1 MGRSPCCEEN
11 VGVKKGPWT
20 PEEDEK
26 LIDYISKH
34 GHGSW
39 RTLPKRA
46 GLNRCGKSC
55 RLRWTNYLTP
65 DIKRGKFSEEDER
78 IIINLHS
85 VLGNKW
91 SKIATHLPGR
101 TDNEIKNYWNTHI
114 RKKLLKMGIDP
125 ETHKPRTD
133 LNHLMSLSQL
143 LGTSN
148 LSSAMN
154 TTWGNN
160 PLGLQPDITQLA
172 KIQLLQ
178 NLLQLMN
185 NYSFVNVGNNPYL
198 LSNPNLNPL
207 FLNGTNLFQTN
218 KEPHVVFSGSEEYA
232 NPGLYSQAQ
241 SECSQQDVSKSW
253 ADLEGGSIP
262 QDTDYNKISNTTTS
276 RENQAE
282 NPLPALVAFST
293 KMGTFNQMDS
303 NIAQT
308 STESPS
314 NTFFDD
320 WEKLLD
326 DETSGRSYWKEILD
340 LTSTSASPILW

>member
-1 MGRSPCCEEN
+1 MGRSPRREEIS
-11 VGVKKGPWT
+11 GVKKGPWT

-26 LIDYISKH
+26 LVDYITKH
-34 GHGSW
+34 SHGSW

-55 RLRWTNYLTP
+55 RLRWTNYLRP
-65 DIKRGKFSEEDER
+65 DIKRGQFTEEDER

-91 SKIATHLPGR
+91 SKIAAHLPGR

-143 LGTSN
+143 LGMSN
-148 LSSAMN
+148 LSSVMSS
-154 TTWGNN
+154 TWGNN
-160 PLGLQPDITQLA
+160 NLGLQPDITQLA

-185 NYSFVNVGNNPYL
+185 SNSFVNMGNPYL
-198 LSNPNLNPL
+198 FGNPNLNPL
-207 FLNGTNLFQTN
+207 FLNGTNPLQA
-218 KEPHVVFSGSEEYA
+218 KEPVVLSGSERFG
-232 NPGLYSQAQ
+232 NPSVYSQAQ
-241 SECSQQDVSKSW
+241 SECSKSLADV
-253 ADLEGGSIP
+253 EGGSIP
-262 QDTDYNKISNTTTS
+262 QDLDYSKISSINTNHS
-276 RENQAE
+276 RENQEE
-282 NPLPALVAFST
+282 NPLPALVAASPR
-293 KMGTFNQMDS
+293 MGTLNQMDS
-303 NIAQT
+303 GCGNLAQT
-308 STESPS
+308 NAESPS

-326 DETSGRSYWKEILD
+326 DERSGSYWKEILE
-340 LTSTSASPILW
+340 

>member
-1 MGRSPCCEEN
+1 MGRSPCREEIS
-11 VGVKKGPWT
+11 GVKKGPWT
-20 PEEDEK
+20 PEEDEM

-55 RLRWTNYLTP
+55 RLRWTNYLRP
-65 DIKRGKFSEEDER
+65 DIKRGQFTEEDER

-91 SKIATHLPGR
+91 SKIAAHLPGR

-143 LGTSN
+143 LGMSN
-148 LSSAMN
+148 LSSVMS
-154 TTWGNN
+154 TTWGSN
-160 PLGLQPDITQLA
+160 PLGLQPDITQLT

-185 NYSFVNVGNNPYL
+185 SNSVVNMGNPYL
-198 LSNPNLNPL
+198 LGNLNLNPL
-207 FLNGTNLFQTN
+207 FLNGTNPLQT
-218 KEPHVVFSGSEEYA
+218 KEPVVLSGSQGFA
-232 NPGLYSQAQ
+232 NPSVYSQVQ
-241 SECSQQDVSKSW
+241 SECSQQDATKSLT
-253 ADLEGGSIP
+253 DVEGGSIP
-262 QDTDYNKISNTTTS
+262 KGPDYNKISSTNHS

-282 NPLPALVAFST
+282 NPLPALVAASPR
-293 KMGTFNQMDS
+293 MGTFNPMNSGCD
-303 NIAQT
+303 NLAQT
-308 STESPS
+308 CTESPS

-326 DETSGRSYWKEILD
+326 DETSGSYWKEILD
-340 LTSTSASPILW
+340 FTSTSSTPIMW

>member
-1 MGRSPCCEEN
+1 MGRSPRREEIS
-11 VGVKKGPWT
+11 GVKKGPWT

-26 LIDYISKH
+26 LVDYITKH
-34 GHGSW
+34 SHGSW

-55 RLRWTNYLTP
+55 RLRWTNYLRP
-65 DIKRGKFSEEDER
+65 DIKRGQFTEEDER

-91 SKIATHLPGR
+91 SKIAAHLPGR

-133 LNHLMSLSQL
+133 FNHLMSLSQL
-143 LGTSN
+143 LGMSN
-148 LSSAMN
+148 LSSVMSS
-154 TTWGNN
+154 TWGNN
-160 PLGLQPDITQLA
+160 NLGLQPDITQLA

-185 NYSFVNVGNNPYL
+185 SNSFVNMGNPYL
-198 LSNPNLNPL
+198 FGNPNLNPL
-207 FLNGTNLFQTN
+207 FLNGTNPLQA
-218 KEPHVVFSGSEEYA
+218 KEPVVLSGSERFG
-232 NPGLYSQAQ
+232 NPSVYSQAQ
-241 SECSQQDVSKSW
+241 SECSKSLADV
-253 ADLEGGSIP
+253 EGGSIP
-262 QDTDYNKISNTTTS
+262 QDLDYSKISSINTNHS
-276 RENQAE
+276 RENQEE
-282 NPLPALVAFST
+282 NPLPALVAASPR
-293 KMGTFNQMDS
+293 MGTLNQMDS
-303 NIAQT
+303 GCGNLAQT
-308 STESPS
+308 NAESPS

-326 DETSGRSYWKEILD
+326 DERSGSYWKEILEF
-340 LTSTSASPILW
+340 TPTSASPIMW